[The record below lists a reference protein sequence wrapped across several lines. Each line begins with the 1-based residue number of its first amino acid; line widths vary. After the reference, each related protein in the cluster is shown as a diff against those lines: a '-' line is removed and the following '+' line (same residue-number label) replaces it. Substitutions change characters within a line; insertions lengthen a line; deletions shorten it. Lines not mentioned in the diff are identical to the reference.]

1 MDLLRCIAVSNTSVH
16 LVTEDAAIVA
26 LAGALRRV
34 AVLGI
39 KTDAQSDQ
47 PAYYVSRYLVDA
59 GVEVVPVPV
68 YYPEV
73 TTILG
78 QPVVRDLTKVG
89 PVDAVIVFR
98 RSADLP
104 THVEALLALRPKA
117 VWMQQGISHAE
128 AARKLSEAGIDVVQD
143 RCVMV
148 DHRRAHSAG

>member
-1 MDLLRCIAVSNTSVH
+1 MSNPSAH

-47 PAYYVSRYLVDA
+47 PGYYVPKYLVEA
-59 GVEVVPVPV
+59 GVEIVPVPV
-68 YYPEV
+68 YYPEA

-78 QPVVRDLTKVG
+78 QPVVRDLTHAG

-98 RSADLP
+98 RGADLP

-117 VWMQQGISHAE
+117 VWMPEGISHAE
-128 AARKLSEAGIDVVQD
+128 TARRLAEAGIDVVQN
-143 RCVMV
+143 RCVMT

>member
-1 MDLLRCIAVSNTSVH
+1 MSNPSAH

-34 AVLGI
+34 AILGI

-47 PAYYVSRYLVDA
+47 PGYYVPRYLVEA

-78 QPVVRDLTKVG
+78 QPVVRDLTKAG

-98 RSADLP
+98 RGADLP

-117 VWMQQGISHAE
+117 VWMQEGISHAD
-128 AARKLSEAGIDVVQD
+128 AARRLADAGIDVVQD
-143 RCVMV
+143 RCVMA
-148 DHRRAHSAG
+148 DHRRAHPPG